1 MLLIYNVVSS
11 RSLYIYSRPIFDRVM
26 LNKDDNKN
34 SNNSNENIA
43 KKITS
48 EEISNIKDDPSIIKA
63 NGCAACHVL
72 FSIVDRMHLNESE
85 ASDLLS
91 QILFHDP
98 LLNESFI
105 EMVENVHMKQRMM
118 AVPFSIRTRESKDK
132 YIDSNLKNVLSELSA
147 DLVNY
152 GTDIVLRKLL
162 ILSISLEIAQNIGI
176 DYHAATE
183 ELYYYMRKKDQE
195 THTRILEF
203 IDRFYEKIIRKN
215 NGSRFP

>member
-1 MLLIYNVVSS
+1 
-11 RSLYIYSRPIFDRVM
+11 M

-34 SNNSNENIA
+34 KNNDGNENTA

-48 EEISNIKDDPSIIKA
+48 EVINSVKDSPSLIKA

-72 FSIVDRMHLNESE
+72 FSIVDKAHVNESE

-91 QILFHDP
+91 QILYNYP
-98 LLNESFI
+98 QLNDSFI
-105 EMVENVHMKQRMM
+105 GMVEEVHMKQRMM
-118 AVPFSIRTRESKDK
+118 GIPFSIRTRESKDK
-132 YIDSNLKNVLSELSA
+132 YIDSNLRNVLSELST

-162 ILSISLEIAQNIGI
+162 ITSISLEIAQNIGI
-176 DYHAATE
+176 DFHAATE
-183 ELYYYMRKKDQE
+183 ELYYYMRKKDQD

-203 IDRFYEKIIRKN
+203 IDKFYGKIIRTNK
-215 NGSRFP
+215 G

>member
-1 MLLIYNVVSS
+1 
-11 RSLYIYSRPIFDRVM
+11 M
-26 LNKDDNKN
+26 LNKDDNEN

-48 EEISNIKDDPSIIKA
+48 GEISNIKDDPSVIKA

-72 FSIVDRMHLNESE
+72 FSIVDKMHLNESE

-91 QILFHDP
+91 QILFHD
-98 LLNESFI
+98 LQLNDSFI

-118 AVPFSIRTRESKDK
+118 AIPFSIRTRESKDK

-162 ILSISLEIAQNIGI
+162 ILAISLEIAQNIGI

-183 ELYYYMRKKDQE
+183 ELYYYMRKKDQD
-195 THTRILEF
+195 THTKILEF
-203 IDRFYEKIIRKN
+203 IDRFYERIITNN
-215 NGSRFP
+215 NG

>member
-1 MLLIYNVVSS
+1 
-11 RSLYIYSRPIFDRVM
+11 M
-26 LNKDDNKN
+26 LNKDDNEN

-48 EEISNIKDDPSIIKA
+48 EEISNIKDDPSVIKA

-72 FSIVDRMHLNESE
+72 FSIVDKMHLNESE

-91 QILFHDP
+91 QILFHD
-98 LLNESFI
+98 LQLNDSFI

-118 AVPFSIRTRESKDK
+118 AIPFSIRTRESKDK

-183 ELYYYMRKKDQE
+183 ELYYYMRKKDE
-195 THTRILEF
+195 DTHTKILEF
-203 IDRFYEKIIRKN
+203 IDRFYERIIRNN
-215 NGSRFP
+215 NG

>member
-1 MLLIYNVVSS
+1 MKN
-11 RSLYIYSRPIFDRVM
+11 R
-26 LNKDDNKN
+26 DDNKN
-34 SNNSNENIA
+34 SNDSNENLA

-48 EEISNIKDDPSIIKA
+48 EEISNIKDDSSIIKA

-72 FSIVDRMHLNESE
+72 FSLMDKISLNESD
-85 ASDLLS
+85 ASELLS
-91 QILFHDP
+91 QILFHDSQ
-98 LLNESFI
+98 LNESFI

-118 AVPFSIRTRESKDK
+118 AIPFSIRTRESKDK

-183 ELYYYMRKKDQE
+183 ELYYYMRKNDQE
-195 THTRILEF
+195 THARILEF

-215 NGSRFP
+215 NG

>member
-1 MLLIYNVVSS
+1 MS
-11 RSLYIYSRPIFDRVM
+11 
-26 LNKDDNKN
+26 NKGDNKN
-34 SNNSNENIA
+34 NSNSNENIA
-43 KKITS
+43 KEITS
-48 EEISNIKDDPSIIKA
+48 EEINNIKDDPSIIKS

-72 FSIVDRMHLNESE
+72 FSLVDKMHLNESE

-98 LLNESFI
+98 QLNDSFI
-105 EMVENVHMKQRMM
+105 EMVENVHMKQRTMGI
-118 AVPFSIRTRESKDK
+118 PFSIKTRESKDK
-132 YIDSNLKNVLSELSA
+132 YIDSNLKNVLSELSS

-162 ILSISLEIAQNIGI
+162 MLSISLEIAQNIGI

-195 THTRILEF
+195 THTKILEF
-203 IDRFYEKIIRKN
+203 IDRFYGMIIRN
-215 NGSRFP
+215 NSG

>member
-1 MLLIYNVVSS
+1 
-11 RSLYIYSRPIFDRVM
+11 M

-34 SNNSNENIA
+34 NNISHENIA
-43 KKITS
+43 KMIIS
-48 EEISNIKDDPSIIKA
+48 EEINSVNDDPSIIKV

-72 FSIVDRMHLNESE
+72 FSIVNKMDVNESK

-91 QILFHDP
+91 QILFNEP
-98 LLNESFI
+98 QLNDYFI

-118 AVPFSIRTRESKDK
+118 GIPFSIRTRESKDK
-132 YIDSNLKNVLSELSA
+132 YIDSNLRNVLSEISA

-162 ILSISLEIAQNIGI
+162 ISSISLEIAQNIGI

-183 ELYYYMRKKDQE
+183 ELYYYMRKKDQD
-195 THTRILEF
+195 THTRILELL
-203 IDRFYEKIIRKN
+203 DRFYGRIMRNHKN
-215 NGSRFP
+215 

>member
-1 MLLIYNVVSS
+1 
-11 RSLYIYSRPIFDRVM
+11 M
-26 LNKDDNKN
+26 LNKDDDDKN
-34 SNNSNENIA
+34 NNNSDENIA
-43 KKITS
+43 KKLTS
-48 EEISNIKDDPSIIKA
+48 EEISCIINNPSVIKA

-72 FSIVDRMHLNESE
+72 FSIVDKMHLNESE

-98 LLNESFI
+98 QLNESFI
-105 EMVENVHMKQRMM
+105 EMVESVHMKQRMM
-118 AVPFSIRTRESKDK
+118 AIPFSIRTRESKDK

-183 ELYYYMRKKDQE
+183 ELYYYMRKKDQD
-195 THTRILEF
+195 THTKILEF
-203 IDRFYEKIIRKN
+203 IDRFYGKIKGN
-215 NGSRFP
+215 NNS

>member
-1 MLLIYNVVSS
+1 
-11 RSLYIYSRPIFDRVM
+11 M
-26 LNKDDNKN
+26 LNKDDNEN

-48 EEISNIKDDPSIIKA
+48 EEISNIKDDPSVIKA

-72 FSIVDRMHLNESE
+72 FSIVDKMHLNESE

-91 QILFHDP
+91 QILFHD
-98 LLNESFI
+98 LQLNDSFI

-118 AVPFSIRTRESKDK
+118 AIPFSIRTRESKDK

-162 ILSISLEIAQNIGI
+162 ILAISLEIAQNIGI

-183 ELYYYMRKKDQE
+183 ELYYYMRKKDE
-195 THTRILEF
+195 DTHTKILEF
-203 IDRFYEKIIRKN
+203 IDRFYERIIRN
-215 NGSRFP
+215 NNS

>member
-1 MLLIYNVVSS
+1 
-11 RSLYIYSRPIFDRVM
+11 M

-34 SNNSNENIA
+34 KNNNSNENTA

-48 EEISNIKDDPSIIKA
+48 EEINSVKDNPSIIKV

-72 FSIVDRMHLNESE
+72 FSIVDKVHVNESE

-91 QILFHDP
+91 QILFNDP
-98 LLNESFI
+98 QLNDSFI

-118 AVPFSIRTRESKDK
+118 GIPFSIRTRESKDK
-132 YIDSNLKNVLSELSA
+132 YIDSNLRNVLSELSA

-162 ILSISLEIAQNIGI
+162 ITI
-176 DYHAATE
+176 Y
-183 ELYYYMRKKDQE
+183 
-195 THTRILEF
+195 F
-203 IDRFYEKIIRKN
+203 IRNCTKYWDRFSCCNGRTLLLHAKK
-215 NGSRFP
+215 GSRYSYKNFGIH

>member
-1 MLLIYNVVSS
+1 
-11 RSLYIYSRPIFDRVM
+11 M

-34 SNNSNENIA
+34 KNNDSNENTA

-48 EEISNIKDDPSIIKA
+48 EVINSVKDDPSLIKA

-72 FSIVDRMHLNESE
+72 FSIVDKARVNESE

-91 QILFHDP
+91 QILHNDP
-98 LLNESFI
+98 QLNDSFI
-105 EMVENVHMKQRMM
+105 GMVEEVHMKQRIMGI
-118 AVPFSIRTRESKDK
+118 PFSIRTRESKDK
-132 YIDSNLKNVLSELSA
+132 YIDSNLRNVLSELST

-162 ILSISLEIAQNIGI
+162 ITSISLEIAQNIGI
-176 DYHAATE
+176 DFHAATE
-183 ELYYYMRKKDQE
+183 ELYYYMRKKDQD

-203 IDRFYEKIIRKN
+203 IDKFYGKIIRTNK
-215 NGSRFP
+215 G

>member
-1 MLLIYNVVSS
+1 
-11 RSLYIYSRPIFDRVM
+11 M
-26 LNKDDNKN
+26 LNKDDNRN
-34 SNNSNENIA
+34 SNNGNENIA
-43 KKITS
+43 KKIIS
-48 EEISNIKDDPSIIKA
+48 EEISNIKDNPSMVKA

-85 ASDLLS
+85 ASDILS

-98 LLNESFI
+98 HLTESFI

-118 AVPFSIRTRESKDK
+118 AIPFSIRTRESKDK

-162 ILSISLEIAQNIGI
+162 LLSISLEIAQNIGI

-183 ELYYYMRKKDQE
+183 ELYYYMRKKDQD

-215 NGSRFP
+215 NG

>member
-1 MLLIYNVVSS
+1 
-11 RSLYIYSRPIFDRVM
+11 M
-26 LNKDDNKN
+26 LNKDDNV
-34 SNNSNENIA
+34 NSNENIA

-48 EEISNIKDDPSIIKA
+48 EEISNIKDDPSVIKA

-72 FSIVDRMHLNESE
+72 FSIVDKMHLNESE

-91 QILFHDP
+91 QILFHD
-98 LLNESFI
+98 LQLNDSFI

-118 AVPFSIRTRESKDK
+118 AIPFSIRTRESKDK

-183 ELYYYMRKKDQE
+183 ELYYYMRKKDE
-195 THTRILEF
+195 DTHTKILEF
-203 IDRFYEKIIRKN
+203 IDRFYERIIRN
-215 NGSRFP
+215 NNS